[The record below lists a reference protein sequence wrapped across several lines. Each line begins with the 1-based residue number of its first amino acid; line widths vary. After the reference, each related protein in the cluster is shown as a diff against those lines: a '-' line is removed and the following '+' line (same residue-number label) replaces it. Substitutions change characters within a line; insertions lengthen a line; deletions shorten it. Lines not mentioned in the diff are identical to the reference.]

1 VSPFYRDI
9 IYPSA
14 KRLIDIFAAVFGI
27 LLFSP
32 LLVAIWIA
40 RKSEGATR
48 VIFSQTRVG
57 RNGQTFKF
65 HKFSS
70 MTTTTDEEEQEF
82 FIQLE
87 KDDPRLLEEYRRNN
101 FKFKNGNDPRIT
113 KVGKFIRRFS
123 VDELPQF
130 FNVLKGNM
138 SLVGPRAYKPDELE
152 YKLKEYPQSK
162 SDVETLLKVKPGITG
177 VWQVSGRSE
186 VDFPQRAKL
195 DAGYVRRRSILED
208 LKIIL
213 KTPWAMIAGKGAY

>member
-1 VSPFYRDI
+1 MAYEVI
-9 IYPSA
+9 

-27 LLFSP
+27 LLFSS
-32 LLVAIWIA
+32 VMIAIFIA
-40 RKSEGATR
+40 RKMEGTTHA
-48 VIFSQTRVG
+48 IFSHPRAG
-57 RNGQTFKF
+57 KGGKPFNF

-70 MTTTTDEEEQEF
+70 MTTTTAEEEREF

-87 KDDPRLLEEYRRNN
+87 KDDPRLLEKYRSNN
-101 FKFKNGNDPRIT
+101 FKLDDDPRIT

-130 FNVLKGNM
+130 FNVLKGEM

-152 YKLKEYPQSK
+152 YKIKEYPQTK
-162 SDVETLLKVKPGITG
+162 KDVETLLKVKPGITG

-186 VDFPQRAKL
+186 LDFPKRAEL
-195 DAGYVRRRSILED
+195 DAGYARRHSILED
-208 LKIIL
+208 IKIIL

>member
-1 VSPFYRDI
+1 MAFYQKI
-9 IYPSA
+9 FYPSI
-14 KRLIDIFAAVFGI
+14 KRSIDIFAAVFGI
-27 LLFSP
+27 FIFSP
-32 LLVAIWIA
+32 LLIAIWIA
-40 RKSEGATR
+40 RKSEGATN
-48 VIFSQTRVG
+48 VIFSQTRIG
-57 RNGQTFKF
+57 RNGKTFKF

-101 FKFKNGNDPRIT
+101 FKFKNGNDPRVT

-130 FNVLKGNM
+130 FNVLKGDM
-138 SLVGPRAYKPDELE
+138 SLVGPRAYKPDEFE
-152 YKLKEYPQSK
+152 YKLKEYPQTRK
-162 SDVETLLKVKPGITG
+162 DVETLLKIKPGITG

-186 VDFPQRAKL
+186 VDFPKRAEL
-195 DAGYVRRRSILED
+195 DAGYARRSSLLED

>member
-1 VSPFYRDI
+1 MVYDVI
-9 IYPSA
+9 

-27 LLFSP
+27 VIFCP
-32 LLVAIWIA
+32 LMIVIWVA
-40 RKSEGATR
+40 RKLEGATN
-48 VIFSQTRVG
+48 VIFSQTRIG
-57 RNGQTFKF
+57 RNGKTFKF

-101 FKFKNGNDPRIT
+101 FKFKNGNDPRVT

-130 FNVLKGNM
+130 FNVLKGDM

-152 YKLKEYPQSK
+152 YKLKEYPQSRR
-162 SDVETLLKVKPGITG
+162 DVETLLKVKPGITG

-208 LKIIL
+208 LKIII

>member
-1 VSPFYRDI
+1 MVYDVI
-9 IYPSA
+9 

-27 LLFSP
+27 VIFCP
-32 LLVAIWIA
+32 LMIVIWVA
-40 RKSEGATR
+40 RKLEGATN
-48 VIFSQTRVG
+48 VIFSQTRIG
-57 RNGQTFKF
+57 RNGKTFKF

-101 FKFKNGNDPRIT
+101 FKFKNGNDPRVT

-130 FNVLKGNM
+130 FNVLKGDM

-152 YKLKEYPQSK
+152 YKLKEYPQTRK
-162 SDVETLLKVKPGITG
+162 DVETLLKIKPGITG

-186 VDFPQRAKL
+186 VDFPKRAEL
-195 DAGYVRRRSILED
+195 DAGYARRSSLLED

>member
-1 VSPFYRDI
+1 MAYEVI
-9 IYPSA
+9 
-14 KRLIDIFAAVFGI
+14 KRLIDIFAAVFGT

-32 LLVAIWIA
+32 VMITIFFA
-40 RKSEGATR
+40 RKMEGTTHA
-48 VIFSQTRVG
+48 VFSHPRVG
-57 RNGQTFKF
+57 KGGKPFNF

-70 MTTTTDEEEQEF
+70 MTTTTAEEEREF

-87 KDDPRLLEEYRRNN
+87 KDDPQLLEKYRSNN
-101 FKFKNGNDPRIT
+101 FKLDNDPRIT
-113 KVGKFIRRFS
+113 KVGHFIRRFS

-130 FNVLKGNM
+130 FNVLKGEM

-152 YKLKEYPQSK
+152 YKLKEYPQSRK
-162 SDVETLLKVKPGITG
+162 DVEALLTVRPGITG

-186 VDFPQRAKL
+186 VAFPQRAKM
-195 DAGYVRRRSILED
+195 DADYVRRRSILED

>member
-1 VSPFYRDI
+1 
-9 IYPSA
+9 
-14 KRLIDIFAAVFGI
+14 
-27 LLFSP
+27 
-32 LLVAIWIA
+32 
-40 RKSEGATR
+40 
-48 VIFSQTRVG
+48 RVG
-57 RNGQTFKF
+57 KDGQTFKF

-70 MTTTTDEEEQEF
+70 MTTTTDEEEREF

-87 KDDPRLLEEYRRNN
+87 KNDPRLLEAYKRNN
-101 FKFKNGNDPRIT
+101 FKFKNSDDPRIT
-113 KVGKFIRRFS
+113 KVGNFIRRFS

-138 SLVGPRAYKPDELE
+138 SLVGPRAYKQDELE

-162 SDVETLLKVKPGITG
+162 RDVKTLLKVKPGITG

-186 VDFPQRAKL
+186 VGFPQRAKL
-195 DAGYVRRRSILED
+195 DAGYARRSSILED

>member
-27 LLFSP
+27 LIFSP
-32 LLVAIWIA
+32 LMVLIWIA
-40 RKSEGATR
+40 RKLEGATR
-48 VIFSQTRVG
+48 VIFSQTRIG
-57 RNGQTFKF
+57 RNGKTFKF

-87 KDDPRLLEEYRRNN
+87 KNDPRLLEEYKRSD

-130 FNVLKGNM
+130 LNVLKGEM

-152 YKLKEYPQSK
+152 YKLKEYPQSRK
-162 SDVETLLKVKPGITG
+162 DVETLLKVKPGITG

-186 VDFPQRAKL
+186 VDFPKRAQL
-195 DAGYVRRRSILED
+195 DSGYARRSSLIED
-208 LKIIL
+208 FLIII
-213 KTPWAMIAGKGAY
+213 KTPFAMIIGKGAY

>member
-1 VSPFYRDI
+1 MVYDVI
-9 IYPSA
+9 

-27 LLFSP
+27 VIFCP
-32 LLVAIWIA
+32 LMIVIWVA
-40 RKSEGATR
+40 RKLEGATN
-48 VIFSQTRVG
+48 VIFSQTRIG
-57 RNGQTFKF
+57 RNGKTFKF

-130 FNVLKGNM
+130 FNVLKGDM

-152 YKLKEYPQSK
+152 YKLKEYPQTRK
-162 SDVETLLKVKPGITG
+162 DVETLLKIKPGITG

-186 VDFPQRAKL
+186 VDFPKRAEL
-195 DAGYVRRRSILED
+195 DAGYARRSSLLED

>member
-1 VSPFYRDI
+1 MT
-9 IYPSA
+9 

-27 LLFSP
+27 LLFS
-32 LLVAIWIA
+32 LLMIAIWIA
-40 RKSEGATR
+40 RKLEGATN

-57 RNGQTFKF
+57 KDRKLFKF

-70 MTTTTDEEEQEF
+70 MTTTTDEEEREF
-82 FIQLE
+82 FLQLE
-87 KDDPRLLEEYRRNN
+87 KNDPRLLEDYRRNN

-113 KVGKFIRRFS
+113 EVGKFIRRFS

-130 FNVLKGNM
+130 FNVLKGEM

-152 YKLKEYPQSK
+152 YKIKEYPQTK
-162 SDVETLLKVKPGITG
+162 KDVETLLKVKPGITG

-186 VDFPQRAKL
+186 LDFPKRAEL
-195 DAGYVRRRSILED
+195 DAGYARRHSILED
-208 LKIIL
+208 IKIIL

>member
-1 VSPFYRDI
+1 MAYGVI
-9 IYPSA
+9 

-27 LLFSP
+27 VIFCP
-32 LLVAIWIA
+32 LMIVIWVA
-40 RKSEGATR
+40 RKLEGATN
-48 VIFSQTRVG
+48 VIFSQTRIG
-57 RNGQTFKF
+57 RNGKTFKF

-101 FKFKNGNDPRIT
+101 FKFKNGNDPRVT

-130 FNVLKGNM
+130 FNVLKGDM

-152 YKLKEYPQSK
+152 YKLKEYPQTRK
-162 SDVETLLKVKPGITG
+162 DVETLLKIKPGITG

-186 VDFPQRAKL
+186 VDFPKRAEL
-195 DAGYVRRRSILED
+195 DAGYARRSSLLED